1 LNAEEL
7 ALLFEPPGLPSFE
20 LPEELARLY
29 PGTLGFPERW
39 LYANFVQTIDGVV
52 ALPGVH
58 RSNRLIAD
66 ASDADHFVMALLR
79 ACADVV
85 LVGSATVR
93 ASPNAV
99 WTAEAAYPPAA
110 DALLEL
116 RRRLGLEERPAIA
129 IVTSGAGLP
138 VAHPILER
146 APIVLTTEAGAARL
160 APELPGAD
168 VVQLPG
174 GERVDAGAAVAAL
187 RERGHS
193 RILSEGGPS
202 LFGSLL
208 EAGLVDE
215 LFLTVSPLLAGR
227 SLDAVL
233 SLVEGVQ
240 LLPDRRVAGE
250 LRGVRRHGAHL
261 FLRYVLGG

>member
-1 LNAEEL
+1 MNAEEL

-146 APIVLTTEAGAARL
+146 APIVLTTE
-160 APELPGAD
+160 
-168 VVQLPG
+168 